1 MTISN
6 NDLKK
11 YSSLN
16 RKNKRKEHQLFV
28 VEGEKICKELIKT
41 DFEYES
47 IFTTKDIQNEFPL
60 STVCSKK
67 EIERISHLKSPC
79 NVVAIC
85 KIPVFKINIKDKKPL
100 IFLDNIN
107 DPGNLGTIIRTLD
120 WFGYKQIFCS
130 KNTVDCFNNKTVMAS
145 MGSIFRINCHYID
158 FVNFQKFF
166 PEHVTYGTTLDGEN
180 IDSVMLNNKSI
191 IIIGNESNGVSKE
204 ILNNLNNTIRI
215 PGYGKAE
222 SLNVSVATGIILN
235 EMEKKLTLKSK

>member
-16 RKNKRKEHQLFV
+16 RKIKRKEHKLFV
-28 VEGEKICKELIKT
+28 VEGEKICKELLKNN
-41 DFEYES
+41 FEFES
-47 IFTTKDIQNEFPL
+47 IFTTEDFQNEFPL

-67 EIERISHLKSPC
+67 EIARISHLKSPS

-85 KIPVFKINIKDKKPL
+85 KIPSYKIDRKDKKPL
-100 IFLDNIN
+100 IFLDNVN
-107 DPGNLGTIIRTLD
+107 DPGNLGTIVRTLD
-120 WFGYKQIFCS
+120 WFGYKQLFCS
-130 KNTVDCFNNKTVMAS
+130 KSTVDCFNNKSVMAS

-158 FVNFQKFF
+158 FEEFQVLF
-166 PEHVTYGTTLDGEN
+166 PQHVSFGTSLNGEN
-180 IDSVMLNNKSI
+180 IGSVKLETSSI
-191 IIIGNESNGVSKE
+191 IVIGNESNGVSKDIIE
-204 ILNNLNNTIRI
+204 KLNNTIRI

-235 EMEKKLTLKSK
+235 ELGKLTFKSK

>member
-6 NDLKK
+6 NDIKK

-16 RKNKRKEHQLFV
+16 RKIKRKEYQLFV
-28 VEGEKICKELIKT
+28 VEGEKICKEILKN
-41 DFEYES
+41 DFEFES
-47 IFTTKDIQNEFPL
+47 IFTTEDLRSEFPL

-67 EIERISHLKSPC
+67 EIARISHLKNPS

-85 KIPVFKINIKDKKPL
+85 KLPTYKINSKDKKPL
-100 IFLDNIN
+100 IFLDNVN

-120 WFGYKQIFCS
+120 WFGYKQVFCS
-130 KNTVDCFNNKTVMAS
+130 KNTVDCFNNKSVMAS
-145 MGSIFRINCHYID
+145 MGSIFKVNCHYID
-158 FVNFQKFF
+158 FKEFQQLF
-166 PEHVTYGTTLDGEN
+166 PQHVTFGSSLSGEN
-180 IDSVMLNNKSI
+180 IGSVKLETESI

-204 ILNNLNNTIRI
+204 VMDKVDNTIRI

-235 EMEKKLTLKSK
+235 ELGKINPQK

>member
-47 IFTTKDIQNEFPL
+47 IFTTKDIQNKFPL

-85 KIPVFKINIKDKKPL
+85 KIPVFKINIKDKKQL
-100 IFLDNIN
+100 IFLDNITRAVVVCWQAS
-107 DPGNLGTIIRTLD
+107 LIR
-120 WFGYKQIFCS
+120 S
-130 KNTVDCFNNKTVMAS
+130 NTRHQEVL
-145 MGSIFRINCHYID
+145 GSISRPTPRSHFPSRNAWELVARYQRRRI
-158 FVNFQKFF
+158 
-166 PEHVTYGTTLDGEN
+166 
-180 IDSVMLNNKSI
+180 
-191 IIIGNESNGVSKE
+191 
-204 ILNNLNNTIRI
+204 
-215 PGYGKAE
+215 
-222 SLNVSVATGIILN
+222 
-235 EMEKKLTLKSK
+235 